1 MIGCTRISSEEKID
15 ELFAWLGQMPAVLS
29 ANLVAKMVAL
39 ERRLQKLSRAI
50 WGGLAGLGGPV
61 LSFNLTWLRLRLK
74 LPLRSAAKLDQL
86 TEPPGRRCHF
96 RHGMVQHVSAVI
108 AVHCETSAQ

>member
-1 MIGCTRISSEEKID
+1 MIGCTRISGEEKID
-15 ELFAWLGQMPAVLS
+15 ELFALLGQMPAVLS

-74 LPLRSAAKLDQL
+74 LPLRSRRQAGPTHRTPRQKVSF
-86 TEPPGRRCHF
+86 PPWHGSTRFGRHR
-96 RHGMVQHVSAVI
+96 R
-108 AVHCETSAQ
+108 TL